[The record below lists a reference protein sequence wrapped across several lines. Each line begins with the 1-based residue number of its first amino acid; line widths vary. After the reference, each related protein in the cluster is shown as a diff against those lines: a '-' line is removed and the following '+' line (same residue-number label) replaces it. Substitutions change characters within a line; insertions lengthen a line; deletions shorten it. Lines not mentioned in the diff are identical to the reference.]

1 MEPTN
6 DVLKFFATL
15 EEAGAP
21 SFTELSIGE
30 ARTAY
35 REQSRI
41 FGGPT
46 IEMATVEDLAAD
58 GPLGPIP
65 LRHYR
70 PHGLPQGPAPALIY
84 IHGGGWVIGD
94 LDTHDKICRQLAHR
108 TGCAVV
114 SVDYRLAPEHLA
126 PASSHDVIAAFW
138 WIVAN
143 ASALDIDPE
152 RIAVGG
158 DSAGG
163 SLSAVVAI
171 AARDAD
177 FPLCCQILIYP
188 GTDNREMAWD
198 YPSRIR
204 NAAMPPLTR
213 EVMMYFLGVYL
224 ADEAIAADWR
234 VSPLVVEEM
243 AGLCPAL
250 VITAGCDVLYDEG
263 TFYAER
269 LEQAGV
275 EVMRRTFPGMIHGFI
290 ELAGVFKETIE
301 ALDMIALMLR
311 QRLTRR
317 DLRNGPVS
325 IS

>member
-1 MEPTN
+1 MKPTP
-6 DVLKFFATL
+6 DVLKFSASL

-21 SFTELSIGE
+21 NFTELSIE
-30 ARTAY
+30 QARAPY
-35 REQSRI
+35 REQSAV
-41 FGGPT
+41 FGGPQ
-46 IEMATVEDLAAD
+46 IEMATVEDLAAE
-58 GPLGPIP
+58 GPLGSIP

-70 PHGLPQGPAPALIY
+70 PHGLPQGSVPALIY

-94 LDTHDKICRQLAHR
+94 LESHDRICRQLAQR

-114 SVDYRLAPEHLA
+114 AVDYRLAPEHPA
-126 PASSHDVIAAFW
+126 PASSNDVIAAFW

-143 ASALDIDPE
+143 AYTLGIDPE

-171 AARDAD
+171 AARDAN
-177 FPLCCQILIYP
+177 FQLCCQVLIYP
-188 GTDNREMAWD
+188 GTDNRETAWN
-198 YPSRIR
+198 YPSRVR
-204 NAAMPPLTR
+204 NAAMPPLTQ
-213 EVMMYFLGVYL
+213 EVMKYFLDAYL
-224 ADEAIAADWR
+224 TDETIAAHWHI
-234 VSPLVVEEM
+234 SPLVVKEM

-250 VITAGCDVLYDEG
+250 VITAGCDVLHDEG
-263 TFYAER
+263 SFYAER

-290 ELAGVFKETIE
+290 ELGAILPETFE

-311 QRLTRR
+311 QRLTAR
-317 DLRNGPVS
+317 S
-325 IS
+325 